1 MKILVVDDEALARER
16 LGRLLA
22 RLRPEA
28 ERRAVASAGEALA
41 LIRQWQPQI
50 LFLDIRMPELDG
62 VAVAR
67 KLLRMEE
74 APALVFC
81 TAYDEYAL
89 DALRHQAVAYLLKPV
104 RERDL
109 EGALQAAVRV
119 NRAQLDALGVGSGGR
134 RDLVSAGHRGV
145 ETLPVADVRCFLA
158 EDKYVRACAPGAEL
172 LLSESLKEIEREF
185 AHRFLRV
192 HRNALVAAA
201 HVRRLTRQEGAWLVE
216 LNGVVERPQVSRR
229 HLAAIKAAL
238 TGRGPHRVL

>member
-16 LGRLLA
+16 LCRLLA

-67 KLLRMEE
+67 RLLRME
-74 APALVFC
+74 APPALVFC

-119 NRAQLDALGVGSGGR
+119 NRAQLDALGVGGGR

-172 LLSESLKEIEREF
+172 LLSASLKEIEREF

-201 HVRRLTRQEGAWLVE
+201 HVRRLTRREGAWVVE